1 MAPALY
7 LESEVINDKTLN
19 LQWNLS
25 VWDRKQYDWEQDNSK
40 QKKKQKHTVHIKI
53 WKLADYIV
61 LKHKQK

>member
-1 MAPALY
+1 MAPAPY

-40 QKKKQKHTVHIKI
+40 QTKKKHTVHIKI

>member
-1 MAPALY
+1 MAPAPY

-25 VWDRKQYDWEQDNSK
+25 VWDRKQYDWKQDNSK
-40 QKKKQKHTVHIKI
+40 QKKPTVHIKI

>member
-40 QKKKQKHTVHIKI
+40 QKKKTNILCTSK
-53 WKLADYIV
+53 YEN
-61 LKHKQK
+61 